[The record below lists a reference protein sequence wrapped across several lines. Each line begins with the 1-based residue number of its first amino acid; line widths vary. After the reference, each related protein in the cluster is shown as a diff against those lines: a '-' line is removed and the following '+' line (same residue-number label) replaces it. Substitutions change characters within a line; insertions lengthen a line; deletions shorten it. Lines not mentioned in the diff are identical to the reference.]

1 VAPRG
6 TGNRVATSFE
16 STYVLI
22 QHVLLLDQVYYIIMA
37 SAPQPQLTPAQARL
51 AALNRLKAKE
61 RLTAPS
67 APQSTSTPGAG
78 PSTSRNG
85 QNGGGYVN
93 KPSNVPTTA
102 RNMVQAQ
109 TDAKGK
115 DEAPLRRDP
124 SLVGLQT
131 HSYDHG

>member
-1 VAPRG
+1 
-6 TGNRVATSFE
+6 
-16 STYVLI
+16 
-22 QHVLLLDQVYYIIMA
+22 MA

-61 RLTAPS
+61 RLTAAS
-67 APQSTSTPGAG
+67 AQSTSTPGAG
-78 PSTSRNG
+78 PSTSRNGQNG

-109 TDAKGK
+109 SEAKK

-124 SLVGLQT
+124 SLVGPTEPRPVSLLAW
-131 HSYDHG
+131 

>member
-1 VAPRG
+1 
-6 TGNRVATSFE
+6 
-16 STYVLI
+16 
-22 QHVLLLDQVYYIIMA
+22 MA

-61 RLTAPS
+61 RLAAAS
-67 APQSTSTPGAG
+67 AQSTSTSSPGAG

-109 TDAKGK
+109 SEAKK

-124 SLVGLQT
+124 SLVGCPPHPASLLKSLT
-131 HSYDHG
+131 LW